1 MLAALQSGR
10 QVEPRSAEIWGNPP
24 PTHTKEGRLDSEHS
38 GIPEKASGCLK
49 EPVFSIVCV
58 FGMIMSGSRG
68 KTDNVLSQNICY
80 GNGDSGVESF
90 LRAKAN

>member
-24 PTHTKEGRLDSEHS
+24 AKEGRLDSEHS
-38 GIPEKASGCLK
+38 GMPEKAFGCLK

-58 FGMIMSGSRG
+58 FGMITLGSRG
-68 KTDNVLSQNICY
+68 RTDNVLSQNICY